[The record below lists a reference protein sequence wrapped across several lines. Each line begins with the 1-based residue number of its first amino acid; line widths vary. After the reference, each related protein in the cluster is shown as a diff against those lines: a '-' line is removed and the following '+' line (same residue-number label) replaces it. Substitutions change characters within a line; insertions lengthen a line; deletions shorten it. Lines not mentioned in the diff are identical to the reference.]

1 MTPSY
6 LSFNQPVDVESNE
19 ITTVDLLSL
28 IKRPGIDSLI
38 DYLGD
43 SDSYSKYITCTKC
56 SGPVDNYE
64 PGSFRY
70 QEHYG
75 HPLPAI
81 CESCLNIIFRRCP

>member
-1 MTPSY
+1 MTPSD

-56 SGPVDNYE
+56 SGPVDKIT
-64 PGSFRY
+64 SQAVLDIRSITDTLC
-70 QEHYG
+70 
-75 HPLPAI
+75 PLFVRVA
-81 CESCLNIIFRRCP
+81 